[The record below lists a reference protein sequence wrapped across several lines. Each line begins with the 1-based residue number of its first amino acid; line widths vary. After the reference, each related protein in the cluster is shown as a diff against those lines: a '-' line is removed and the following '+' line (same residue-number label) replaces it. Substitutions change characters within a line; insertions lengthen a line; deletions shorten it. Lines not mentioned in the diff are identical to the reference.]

1 MKKVIVIV
9 LIILLFLF
17 VLPRFVTPHA
27 VDCVSG
33 RCAACDF
40 CGYCQNGPIPGNW
53 EACRNCL
60 YPALTMYP
68 AQANKT
74 LEILP
79 IINGAPT
86 PRLGHTY
93 TMVGCISTNL
103 SDFSEPGAAASLT
116 KVLLNLVFSTVGG
129 VAFLYLIYGTFLIL
143 TSQADPERLNNGKR
157 VVYGAIIGLV
167 FSLASIFIINIIV
180 TMVLKIPGFE
190 AVKSTSP

>member
-9 LIILLFLF
+9 VIVLLFLF
-17 VLPRFVTPHA
+17 VLPRLVTPHG
-27 VDCVSG
+27 VDCVSN

-53 EACRNCL
+53 QACRDCL
-60 YPALTMYP
+60 YPELKIYS
-68 AQANKT
+68 AQDNKT

-79 IINGAPT
+79 SANSAPT

-93 TMVGCISTNL
+93 TMVGCITTNL
-103 SDFSEPGAAASLT
+103 SDFTEPGAAASLT
-116 KVLLNLVFSTVGG
+116 KVLLNLVFSTAGG

-157 VVYGAIIGLV
+157 VAQGAIIGLV
-167 FSLASIFIINIIV
+167 FCLASIFIINIVV

-190 AVKSTSP
+190 ATTSP